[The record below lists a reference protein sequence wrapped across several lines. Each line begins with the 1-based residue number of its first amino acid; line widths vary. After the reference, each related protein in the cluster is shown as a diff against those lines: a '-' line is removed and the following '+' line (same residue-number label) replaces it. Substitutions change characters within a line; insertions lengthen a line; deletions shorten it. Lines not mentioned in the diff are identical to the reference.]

1 MFNKMD
7 LISKSCG
14 YYLNGLKYNVIT
26 KTTIQNI
33 KYQFQA

>member
-7 LISKSCG
+7 LISKSYG
-14 YYLNGLKYNVIT
+14 YYLNGLEYNVIN
-26 KTTIQNI
+26 KRTIQNI